1 MTTKTR
7 RGSGGAARAWSV
19 RLLGDPA
26 LVSPDGAEQLLERR
40 AAALLALAAI
50 EPGVARRRV
59 ATLLWPD
66 SVESHARQALRQQL
80 LRLRKLCGS
89 DLLEGASALR
99 LAPHVTTDI
108 AANTAGRAALLGAF
122 DYEDT
127 DELAAWVRGHRE
139 RMQRKG
145 AEQLERDL
153 ENAEAAGDLGQA
165 LTLAQQALAAQP
177 DHEENHRRVMR
188 LHYLRGDI
196 AQAQAAYER
205 LRSRLHREYQAV
217 PSAETEALARAMRSA
232 ASPAPAARPAIHASL
247 LRPPRLVGRHREW
260 NALEE
265 CAASRRA
272 AIVLGVGGMGKTRL
286 VSDFVGIRREGI
298 VAGARP
304 GDAFAPYSLL
314 VRLVRL
320 LAASAHYEFPGGLR
334 GELARLLPELGR
346 APPVRGA
353 ADRVRLAAAVE
364 AIAEVALSRGLATI
378 AVDDLHHADD
388 ASIEAI
394 QALGTMGGRMSVV
407 LAFRPDEA
415 SPRCNALADSLVAA
429 GMARTIELAPLE
441 EAHVSELIESLGIE
455 GIDGAALAAALTRH
469 TGGNPLFVLE
479 TVKAMLAGEAAARG
493 KLPAAA
499 NMTDLIAR
507 RLARLTPGAASLAR
521 CAAVA
526 GQDFSAELAAH
537 VIGVRPLE
545 LTDDWAEL
553 ERAHVLRDGAFEH
566 DLVYE
571 AALASVPTAIAR
583 RLHAEIAA
591 FLETMDV
598 EPARVATHWL
608 AAHRSR
614 EASAA
619 LVKAA
624 ARAKAAGRRI
634 EEARLLSEAAQCFQ
648 RCNDPDGRFEAL
660 IACADALCTNDLG
673 DGTLEAIRAA
683 LDAARNNNQKLRAML
698 RQADYH
704 NQRSESELTVRE
716 ARAGMSLAKKARRP
730 DLVSAF
736 CVVAAGGLC
745 ELRRVEEALD
755 ALEPFRATPAPGT
768 GPRER
773 TEYLIQLGIAL
784 DLANRLSEALGAFED
799 ARALAAE
806 HGFKDVLATAL
817 SNLATTQSKRG
828 ELSRAVEFGRQALQ
842 LWRESEPLKGMPV
855 QTQALLAHRLRD
867 IGHYEEA
874 VTLLEDA
881 LAEFRRAG
889 TRSWIFSA
897 AHRLALAHAHLGQFP
912 RALQLLAEDPAGIPA
927 KQQAI
932 WLAHRAEVARLCGGA
947 AAKPV
952 RSALALLGNEVDD
965 GNNRLVSL
973 FAAAIVAPEE
983 GEAMASAVAAWAQS
997 RERFGMA
1004 IAAYARSAACA
1015 LARGAI
1021 DRAQPHVEAALR
1033 LFQDYEPDNFYRA
1046 ELWWIACEVFRGAGR
1061 VDEAR
1066 AMVLAGRDWIE
1077 SIAREHVPAKYRDSF
1092 LRDNP
1097 VNRALLS
1104 VTFA

>member
-1 MTTKTR
+1 M
-7 RGSGGAARAWSV
+7 
-19 RLLGDPA
+19 GDPA
-26 LVSPDGAEQLLERR
+26 LVSPDGMEQLLERR

-66 SVESHARQALRQQL
+66 SAESHARQALRQQL
-80 LRLRKLCGS
+80 LRLRKVCGG
-89 DLLEGASALR
+89 DLLEGESALR

-108 AANTAGRAALLGAF
+108 ATGAAARAALLGAF

-127 DELAAWVRGHRE
+127 DELAAWVQHHRE

-153 ENAEAAGDLGQA
+153 ARTEAAGDLGEA

-177 DHEENHRRVMR
+177 DNEENHRRVMR

-205 LRSRLHREYQAV
+205 LRTHLRREYEAA
-217 PSAETEALARAMRSA
+217 PSAQTQALARTVRSA
-232 ASPAPAARPAIHASL
+232 AAPALAARPPTPASL
-247 LRPPRLVGRHREW
+247 LRPPRLVGRDLEW
-260 NALEE
+260 GALED
-265 CAASRRA
+265 CAAARRA
-272 AIVLGVGGMGKTRL
+272 AVVLGVGGMGKTRL
-286 VSDFVGIRREGI
+286 VSDFAATRGQTVL
-298 VAGARP
+298 AGARP
-304 GDAFAPYSLL
+304 GDAFAAYSLL

-320 LAASAHYEFPGGLR
+320 LAARAHYEFPGGLR
-334 GELARLLPELGR
+334 GELARLLPELGK
-346 APPVRGA
+346 APPLRES
-353 ADRVRLAAAVE
+353 ADRVRLAAALE
-364 AIAEVALSRGLATI
+364 ALAEIALSRGLAMI
-378 AVDDLHHADD
+378 VLDDLHHADD
-388 ASIEAI
+388 ASLEAI
-394 QALGTMGGRMSVV
+394 QSLGTMGGRMPVV
-407 LAFRPDEA
+407 LAYRADEA
-415 SPRCNALADSLVAA
+415 SPRCKALADSLVAA
-429 GMARTIELAPLE
+429 GMARTIELAPLDE
-441 EAHVSELIESLGIE
+441 SQVRELIDSLGIE
-455 GIDGAALAAALTRH
+455 GIDGAALGSAISRH

-479 TVKAMLAGEAAARG
+479 TLKAMLAGESASPGR
-493 KLPAAA
+493 LPAAV

-507 RLARLTPGAASLAR
+507 RVARLTPGAVSLAR

-537 VIGVRPLE
+537 VIGVRPLD
-545 LTDDWAEL
+545 LTDAWAEL

-566 DLVYE
+566 DLVHE
-571 AALASVPTAIAR
+571 AALASVPAAIAR

-591 FLETMDV
+591 FLETVDI
-598 EPARVATHWL
+598 EPARVAAHWL
-608 AAHRSR
+608 AARRPR
-614 EASAA
+614 EASSA
-619 LVKAA
+619 LMKAA

-634 EEARLLSEAAQCFQ
+634 EEAGLLRDAAQCFQ

-660 IACADALCTNDLG
+660 IACAEALCTNDLG
-673 DGTLEAIRAA
+673 EGTLEAIHAA
-683 LDAARNNNQKLRAML
+683 LDAARTNDQKLRAML

-704 NQRSESELTVRE
+704 NQRSESEPTVRE
-716 ARAGMSLAKKARRP
+716 ARAGMTLARKARRP

-745 ELRRVEEALD
+745 ELRRVEEALET
-755 ALEPFRATPAPGT
+755 LEPFRAAPAPGT
-768 GPRER
+768 APRER

-784 DLANRLSEALGAFED
+784 DLANRLSEALEAFEG

-817 SNLATTQSKRG
+817 SNLATTKSKRG

-867 IGHYEEA
+867 IGHYDEA
-874 VTLLEDA
+874 VALLEDA

-897 AHRLALAHAHLGQFP
+897 AHRLALAYAHLGQFA
-912 RALQLLAEDPAGIPA
+912 RALQLLAEDPAGIPS
-927 KQQAI
+927 KQQAM

-947 AAKPV
+947 ATKPV

-973 FAAAIVAPEE
+973 FASSIVAPEE
-983 GEAMASAVAAWAQS
+983 GEAIASAVAAWAQS

-1004 IAAYARSAACA
+1004 IAAHARAAACA
-1015 LARGAI
+1015 LAQGAK
-1021 DRAQPHVEAALR
+1021 DRAQPQVEAALR
-1033 LFQDYEPDNFYRA
+1033 LFRDYEPDNFYRA
-1046 ELWWIACEVFRGAGR
+1046 ELWWVACEVFRAAGR

-1077 SIAREHVPAKYRDSF
+1077 SIAREHVPEEYRDTF

-1097 VNRALLS
+1097 VNRALLG
-1104 VTFA
+1104 VTLA